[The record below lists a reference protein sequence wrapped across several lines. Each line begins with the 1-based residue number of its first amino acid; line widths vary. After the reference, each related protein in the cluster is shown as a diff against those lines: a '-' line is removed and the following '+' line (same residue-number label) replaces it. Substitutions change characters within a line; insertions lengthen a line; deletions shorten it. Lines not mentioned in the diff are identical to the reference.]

1 MNAKTITVGIVGVLV
16 IAGGIALFKTSGHDE
31 DIPTTIAPNPSPVS
45 ASSTVSL
52 MQSTGA
58 PFAQYQYAS
67 KAHEI
72 FPTLGA
78 DTVKTMGAFGYTTE
92 DLGNNTY
99 RITLTNNAE
108 GYVGQSVVVSGDQ
121 AVYFIELSGRD
132 DTDTDD
138 SGTADDFLLAVDAQ
152 GNILK

>member
-1 MNAKTITVGIVGVLV
+1 
-16 IAGGIALFKTSGHDE
+16 
-31 DIPTTIAPNPSPVS
+31 
-45 ASSTVSL
+45 
-52 MQSTGA
+52 
-58 PFAQYQYAS
+58 
-67 KAHEI
+67 
-72 FPTLGA
+72 
-78 DTVKTMGAFGYTTE
+78 MGAFGYTTE

-132 DTDTDD
+132 DTDTED